1 MTTTTTLPQAL
12 ELTMLLCLAA
22 PWLMNLRRMLRSRQ
36 PEGRALSATP
46 IILAGYCAGVLAKAL
61 AAAPGTPLPVAFWFC
76 LLNTLTIS
84 ANVALACHYRRPALR
99 KLRWTESRLTFV

>member
-22 PWLMNLRRMLRSRQ
+22 PWLLNLRRMLRSRQ
-36 PEGRALSATP
+36 PEGRALSATL
-46 IILAGYCAGVLAKAL
+46 IILAGYIAGVGAKAL
-61 AAAPGTPLPVAFWFC
+61 SAAPGTPLPMAFWFC

-99 KLRWTESRLTFV
+99 KLRWAESRLSIV